1 MISYRF
7 ICFTTQGYNDH
18 TVSGS
23 WGLGA
28 QFRNQ
33 VFYIALQPVDLL
45 FAKPSNSL
53 VKIHPSL
60 VTTLG

>member
-7 ICFTTQGYNDH
+7 ICFTIQVYKDH
-18 TVSGS
+18 TISGS

-33 VFYIALQPVDLL
+33 VFDIALQPVDLL
-45 FAKPSNSL
+45 FAKTWNSL
-53 VKIHPSL
+53 AKIHPSL